1 MFWKRGDI
9 RFLKRNGHHTKRREE
24 EEEEDYKEDKEED
37 VFFEEGAFVVV
48 VYVVVVVSWEEDFAA
63 REKNTRCGKRAE
75 EQNCRNDFVV
85 VESAEWCVV

>member
-1 MFWKRGDI
+1 LNKIPNKKKELARVHNTLDRSSTHGLLAFKQQREQER
-9 RFLKRNGHHTKRREE
+9 RF
-24 EEEEDYKEDKEED
+24 
-37 VFFEEGAFVVV
+37 VVVV

-75 EQNCRNDFVV
+75 EQNYRNDFVV

>member
-1 MFWKRGDI
+1 M
-9 RFLKRNGHHTKRREE
+9 HTLDLSSTHGLLAFKQQREQERR
-24 EEEEDYKEDKEED
+24 
-37 VFFEEGAFVVV
+37 FVVV
-48 VYVVVVVSWEEDFAA
+48 VVYVVVVSWEEDFAA

>member
-1 MFWKRGDI
+1 MNNKIPNKKKELARV
-9 RFLKRNGHHTKRREE
+9 HTLDRSSTHGLLAFKQQWEQERR
-24 EEEEDYKEDKEED
+24 
-37 VFFEEGAFVVV
+37 FVVV
-48 VYVVVVVSWEEDFAA
+48 VVVVVVSWEEDFAA

>member
-1 MFWKRGDI
+1 MHTLDRSPTHGLLAFKQQREQER
-9 RFLKRNGHHTKRREE
+9 RF
-24 EEEEDYKEDKEED
+24 
-37 VFFEEGAFVVV
+37 VVVV

-63 REKNTRCGKRAE
+63 REKNTRCGIRAE